1 MEKSAGYITKNKIHK
16 SAGDIVLK
24 IFAVGFI
31 GFIALIC
38 LYPLLMVLSGSL
50 SDNFAISQRG
60 FSVLPK
66 TYSIEELK
74 DGLEPSVGISTDT
87 YKYLFIE
94 PESRRNILVS
104 YGVTVGIT
112 VIGTLGAMIVTS
124 MISFALSIK
133 DLKYRNA
140 ISFFCNFTIIFSA
153 GLIPWYIVCR
163 NWYHLGDTYAALIL
177 PSMFSVW
184 NMFLLRTYFSSVPP
198 SLYESAKLD
207 GANWYQIWWKIALPL
222 NKTAMLTVGMM
233 YTLAYWN
240 EWWNA
245 LMFIDDRKK
254 RPLQFILYN
263 VMAKIT
269 VVSSGK
275 VPRGAN
281 LVLPTETMKMAVTII
296 TIGPIIFLY
305 PFVQK
310 YFVDGVM
317 TGAVKE

>member
-1 MEKSAGYITKNKIHK
+1 MNYATKKVNNKIHN
-16 SAGDIVLK
+16 STSDILVK
-24 IFAVGFI
+24 TFAIIFI
-31 GFIALIC
+31 GIIAIAC
-38 LYPLLMVLSGSL
+38 LYPLLMVLSVSF
-50 SDNFAISQRG
+50 SDNA
-60 FSVLPK
+60 SVARHG
-66 TYSIEELK
+66 YSIIPKVFSL
-74 DGLEPSVGISTDT
+74 DT
-87 YKYLFIE
+87 YRYLFIDE
-94 PESRRNILVS
+94 ESRSNIFRSYLV
-104 YGVTVGIT
+104 TIGIT
-112 VIGTLGAMIVTS
+112 VIGTAGAMIVTS
-124 MISFALSIK
+124 MISFALSIR

-153 GLIPWYIVCR
+153 GLIPWFIVC
-163 NWYHLGDTYAALIL
+163 NNYYHMRDTFIALIL

-184 NMFLLRTYFSSVPP
+184 NMFLLRTYFSSVPV

-207 GANWYQIWWKIALPL
+207 GASWYQIWWKIALPL

-233 YTLAYWN
+233 YTLGYWN

-263 VMAKIT
+263 VMSKINA
-269 VVSSGK
+269 VSSGK
-275 VPRGAN
+275 IPRGAN
-281 LVLPTETMKMAVTII
+281 ITVPTETMKMAITII

-310 YFVDGVM
+310 YFVDGIM

>member
-1 MEKSAGYITKNKIHK
+1 MENAAPKVNNKIHN
-16 SAGDIVLK
+16 STSDVLVK
-24 IFAVGFI
+24 LFAILFI
-31 GFIALIC
+31 GIIAVAC
-38 LYPLLMVLSGSL
+38 LYPLLMVLSVSF
-50 SDNFAISQRG
+50 SDNA
-60 FSVLPK
+60 SVARNG
-66 TYSIEELK
+66 YSIIPKVFSL
-74 DGLEPSVGISTDT
+74 DT
-87 YKYLFIE
+87 YRYLFIDE
-94 PESRRNILVS
+94 ESRNNIFRS
-104 YGVTVGIT
+104 YIVTIAIT
-112 VIGTLGAMIVTS
+112 VIGTAGAMLVTS

-153 GLIPWYIVCR
+153 GLIPWFIVC
-163 NWYHLGDTYAALIL
+163 NNYYHMRDTYVALIL

-184 NMFLLRTYFSSVPP
+184 NMFLLRTYFSSVPV

-207 GANWYQIWWKIALPL
+207 GASWYQIWWKIALPL

-233 YTLAYWN
+233 YTLGYWN

-263 VMAKIT
+263 VMSKINA
-269 VVSSGK
+269 VSSGK
-275 VPRGAN
+275 IPRGAN
-281 LVLPTETMKMAVTII
+281 ISVPTETMKMAITII

-310 YFVDGVM
+310 YFVDGIM